1 MFKFD
6 SIPDVNGFRI
16 IEVHYTEIRGF
27 SGPDLHSH
35 YAVAFDNEQQ
45 KWVKYHGDMD
55 KIVPFLSQSRE
66 VIYSALSKYKTHI
79 VSDYF
84 HSTKSSNE
92 ITEFCDR
99 YDMRWLEMA
108 QSRIGHGWSK
118 DWKPLT

>member
-1 MFKFD
+1 MFMFD

-27 SGPDLHSH
+27 SGPDLHKH

-45 KWVKYHGDMD
+45 KWVTYHGDMD

-66 VIYSALSKYKTHI
+66 VIYSALSKYKTPI
-79 VSDYF
+79 VSDYINPKN
-84 HSTKSSNE
+84 SEYSQG
-92 ITEFCDR
+92 C
-99 YDMRWLEMA
+99 DMRWLEMA

-118 DWKPLT
+118 DWKPLA